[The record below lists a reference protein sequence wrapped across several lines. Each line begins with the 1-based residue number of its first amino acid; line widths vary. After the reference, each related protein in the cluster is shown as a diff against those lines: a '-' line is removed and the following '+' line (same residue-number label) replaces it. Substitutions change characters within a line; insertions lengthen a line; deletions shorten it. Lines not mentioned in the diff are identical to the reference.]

1 MMFDCDSCVRIMD
14 AWVASRGEP
23 GMSPADREALH
34 SPEFRDHVN
43 HCDAC
48 GAYLGEASA
57 KMAEAARLTRESE
70 RAAEDKVLLAHLL
83 DLFEHRGLLGDD
95 GQLAVVQETPA
106 SPPSGTEATVPAGDR
121 RSFEVMADAIRKVG
135 GQAATLVG
143 AFGLRLPRL
152 APATRG
158 DREGVAETPPHQL
171 ALSMPA
177 LEEGSWQPGVTLEV
191 RPAEIRLLLTARPG
205 AIRAEL
211 AAPHAAIHTKD
222 GALVMA
228 SDSAELRWLEDGSD
242 RCFLTVWQARSADEK
257 LQDLIDPAADDSLLV
272 WIT

>member
-14 AWVASRGEP
+14 AWMASRGEP
-23 GMSPADREALH
+23 GMSSADRAALH
-34 SPEFRDHVN
+34 SAEFRDHVN

-48 GAYLGEASA
+48 SVYLGEASA
-57 KMAEAARLTRESE
+57 KMADAARRARESE

-83 DLFEHRGLLGDD
+83 DLFEYRGLLGDD
-95 GQLAVVQETPA
+95 GQLAVVQETPG
-106 SPPSGTEATVPAGDR
+106 SRSSGIEAIVPADDR
-121 RSFEVMADAIRKVG
+121 RSFEAMVDAVRKVG

-143 AFGLRLPRL
+143 AFGLRLPQL

-158 DREGVAETPPHQL
+158 DREGFAQTPPHQL

-177 LEEGSWQPGVTLEV
+177 LEAGNWQPGVTLEV
-191 RPAEIRLLLTARPG
+191 RPAEIRMLLTARPG

-222 GALVMA
+222 GAIVMA
-228 SDSAELRWLEDGSD
+228 SDATELRWLEDGSE
-242 RCFLTVWQARSADEK
+242 RCFLTAWRAGRADEK